1 VAKITKDMTLGE
13 IVSRFPRATEIM
25 LKSGL
30 HCAGC
35 PGAMMETVEMGAV
48 AHGMTKAQLEKML
61 KEMNDAEKG

>member
-1 VAKITKDMTLGE
+1 MTLGE

>member
-1 VAKITKDMTLGE
+1 MAKITKDMTLGE

>member
-1 VAKITKDMTLGE
+1 
-13 IVSRFPRATEIM
+13 
-25 LKSGL
+25 L